1 MKKLAFIL
9 LTIIICSC
17 SNSIE
22 KNSEGL
28 EFSGRETFPINSEI
42 AIYEGK
48 PYSGEI
54 YENYESGE
62 IKRKIQFKDGK
73 RSGLDESFYESVERE
88 ILLNREKEEYLD
100 TILPNRKKGI
110 IEWEN
115 NIAKSIKDYN
125 GYFGG
130 NYIELMRE
138 YDENGNRIK
147 MFKYNS
153 NGQVTSSN
161 ERGQIRT
168 YDEEGNLI
176 SERYV
181 PPPPAVSMSAAENF
195 MIRTTN
201 NTNQTL
207 MRKKETKFDNTIIYA
222 FLSVSNE
229 TGLTCLSI
237 ISENKLEIISTN
249 CGDTNKKVR
258 EFNNL

>member
-28 EFSGRETFPINSEI
+28 EFTGTFTFPINNEI

-54 YENYESGE
+54 YENYENGE

-73 RSGLDESFYESVERE
+73 RSGLDESFYKTMETQKYS
-88 ILLNREKEEYLD
+88 NEKEEYLD
-100 TILPNRKKGI
+100 TILPNRKNNI

-125 GYFGG
+125 HLFGG
-130 NYIELMRE
+130 NYIKLMRE
-138 YDENGNRIK
+138 YDENGNQIK
-147 MFKYNS
+147 QFSYYS
-153 NGQVTSSN
+153 NGQVRSSID
-161 ERGQIRT
+161 RGWVRE

-176 SERYV
+176 SENYV
-181 PPPPAVSMSAAENF
+181 KPPPTVSMAAAENF
-195 MIRTTN
+195 MIITTN

-207 MRKKETKFDNTIIYA
+207 TRKKETKFDDTIIYA

-237 ISENKLEIISTN
+237 ISENKLEIISTD
-249 CGDTNKKVR
+249 CGDTNTKVR